1 MILLLKCKF
10 TTVILINN
18 LFKTE
23 ERLQIMNTKQINEKI
38 TSEQMN
44 AVNKS
49 SNMYIGTTIAIMLVI
64 IVIGFI
70 FG

>member
-1 MILLLKCKF
+1 
-10 TTVILINN
+10 
-18 LFKTE
+18 
-23 ERLQIMNTKQINEKI
+23 MNTQEINTKM
-38 TSEQMN
+38 TNEQMN

-49 SNMYIGTTIAIMLVI
+49 SNMYIGTTIAIMLAI

>member
-1 MILLLKCKF
+1 
-10 TTVILINN
+10 
-18 LFKTE
+18 
-23 ERLQIMNTKQINEKI
+23 MNTKQINEKI
-38 TSEQMN
+38 TNEQMY

-49 SNMYIGTTIAIMLVI
+49 SNMYIGTTIAIMLAI